1 MSGSRLTRET
11 VNKVRSTLIPKKY
24 CNILSF
30 QKFFCSQKN
39 NLVMIMVFIFF
50 QITDNFFR
58 KLKTYIFDMYVCYNL
73 IRNLKCKHTYFYF
86 DDSSWSFFALRS
98 FELLLQDHTRN
109 LYQCCYCCCSRLS
122 KSHLYVRQSMLEG
135 HRDKTGD
142 QLLFVRRSKKSE
154 SSRVKILRLKKN
166 NTK

>member
-1 MSGSRLTRET
+1 
-11 VNKVRSTLIPKKY
+11 
-24 CNILSF
+24 
-30 QKFFCSQKN
+30 
-39 NLVMIMVFIFF
+39 
-50 QITDNFFR
+50 
-58 KLKTYIFDMYVCYNL
+58 MYVCYNL
-73 IRNLKCKHTYFYF
+73 IKNLKSKHTYFYF
-86 DDSSWSFFALRS
+86 DDSSWSFFALES

-154 SSRVKILRLKKN
+154 SSRVKILRLKKKKIQNKYSKNDEKDN
-166 NTK
+166 NSVEIEKILDDKLYFHNVNIFLLTFKRIRSIDHFS